1 MPRFVNILPKG
12 LKPLYVNPE
21 HVMAIE
27 CEKDGEK
34 EFAKIRLVSREI
46 ISVNLKVDEVV
57 SLLHT
62 PPRHL

>member
-27 CEKDGEK
+27 YDKVGEK
-34 EFAKIRLVSREI
+34 EFTKIHLVTDT
-46 ISVNLKVDEVV
+46 ISTILKIDEVV
-57 SLLHT
+57 SLLRT